1 MRPQTYE
8 ITLAG
13 QAGMT
18 LRAESDDCEI
28 TVGSDN
34 SATSVRPSL
43 AKIMRI
49 TGSDGILAAS
59 ATACPAGS

>member
-8 ITLAG
+8 ITFAG

-28 TVGSDN
+28 TVGSDR
-34 SATSVRPSL
+34 ATLRAELP
-43 AKIMRI
+43 
-49 TGSDGILAAS
+49 DQAALS
-59 ATACPAGS
+59 GRA